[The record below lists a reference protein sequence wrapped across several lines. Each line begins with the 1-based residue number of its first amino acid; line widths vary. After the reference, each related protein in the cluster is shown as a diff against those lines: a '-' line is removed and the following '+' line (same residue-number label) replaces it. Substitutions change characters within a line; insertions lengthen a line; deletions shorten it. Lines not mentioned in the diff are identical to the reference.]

1 MARPSE
7 APGLQYVH
15 HRLGGST
22 PIVTVSAA
30 LRSGYFI

>member
-15 HRLGGST
+15 HRLGGFYPDCDS
-22 PIVTVSAA
+22 VSAA
-30 LRSGYFI
+30 SK